1 MFRIAVII
9 FRESLEIA
17 IILGILMAVTKK
29 IENSRVHIIAGVMLG
44 VVIASLF
51 AFLTKTISLSF
62 SGMGDEIVNSTI
74 ILVTVVMISCTIV
87 WMQGFANKM
96 KQDFENLSTAI
107 SSGSTS
113 RFVLTTIVATTILRE
128 GVEIMLCVYSI
139 SSMEQVDMDDYLFG
153 LAIGSATGLSSGVLI
168 YWGLLK
174 LAKRYL
180 FKVSS
185 ILLMFI
191 AAGLASEAAGILT
204 SSGIIEMFADELW
217 DSNWLV
223 DDRSVT
229 GQMLKAVTGYTA
241 RPNGMQIIFYFSTLF
256 SIGVLILLQQKL
268 YAKAKTK

>member
-1 MFRIAVII
+1 MFKIAVII

-17 IILGILMAVTKK
+17 LILGILMAVTKK
-29 IENSRVHIIAGVMLG
+29 IENSRMHIIAGVMLG

-51 AFLTKTISLSF
+51 AFFTKTISLSF
-62 SGMGDEIVNSTI
+62 SGLGDEIVNSTI
-74 ILVTVVMISCTIV
+74 ILVTVVMISCTII
-87 WMQGFANKM
+87 WMQDFANKM
-96 KQDFENLSTAI
+96 KQDFETLSIAI
-107 SSGSTS
+107 NNGTVS
-113 RFVLTTIVATTILRE
+113 RFVLTSIVATTILRE

-139 SSMEQVDMDDYLFG
+139 ASMEQVDMDDYLFG
-153 LAIGSATGLSSGVLI
+153 LALGSATGLSSGILI

-174 LAKRYL
+174 LAKKYL

-185 ILLMFI
+185 VLLMFI
-191 AAGLASEAAGILT
+191 AAGLASEAASILT
-204 SSGIIEMFADELW
+204 SSGIIEIFSDELW
-217 DSNWLV
+217 DSNWLI

-229 GQMLKAVTGYTA
+229 GQMLKAVAGYTA